1 MAFKGS
7 ISDQHEGC
15 SGNEKI
21 GTFPFSPP
29 PFFYR
34 VERNPVQVL
43 PSTLPLNFGCAMC
56 STFLSRPSF
65 FLPSCLQCLSPGF
78 LSSYFRRTLTGSLS
92 LCEAEVSPRSRI
104 SPTHTS
110 THTRPQEPRAHT
122 DTHSRAHTPAVACPS
137 PSRESRR
144 ASPPS
149 PHTPASRARRA
160 LDNSAAR
167 NSDRSSQPPWWF
179 SKHFFS
185 SSFSFLLHRFRSGGP
200 EEQGG
205 CFPSQFWLACH
216 PPSGI

>member
-7 ISDQHEGC
+7 ISDQYEGC

-21 GTFPFSPP
+21 GTFPFFPP

-78 LSSYFRRTLTGSLS
+78 LSPYFRRTLTGSLS
-92 LCEAEVSPRSRI
+92 LCEAEVSPGSRI

-110 THTRPQEPRAHT
+110 THTQPQEPRAHT
-122 DTHSRAHTPAVACPS
+122 DTHSHAHTLAAACPS

-160 LDNSAAR
+160 LEFCGSELG
-167 NSDRSSQPPWWF
+167 SQLSTPMVVF
-179 SKHFFS
+179 
-185 SSFSFLLHRFRSGGP
+185 
-200 EEQGG
+200 
-205 CFPSQFWLACH
+205 
-216 PPSGI
+216 